1 VQCAPCPLY
10 APAPRLQIF
19 ARRAGS
25 DAGADC
31 LKNNSGTGEEIMEK
45 LQRLLAIEEIRL
57 LKARYF
63 RFMDTKQWDALPSLF
78 MPDMQVLTPK
88 GDVHVQ
94 GGEAFAASLKH
105 SLEYSVSVHQGF
117 MGEIEILDADHAA
130 GIWAMQDVIEWEDK
144 HPVQGW
150 KSITGRGHYHETYR
164 KYEGAWRI
172 ASLILTRLRLDII

>member
-1 VQCAPCPLY
+1 
-10 APAPRLQIF
+10 
-19 ARRAGS
+19 
-25 DAGADC
+25 
-31 LKNNSGTGEEIMEK
+31 MEP
-45 LQRLLAIEEIRL
+45 LQRLVAIEEIRL

-63 RFMDTKQWDALPSLF
+63 RFMDTKQWDELASLF
-78 MPDMQVLTPK
+78 TPDMRVLTPK

-94 GGEAFAASLKH
+94 GGAAFATSLKH
-105 SLEYSVSVHQGF
+105 SLQHSVSVHQGF
-117 MGEIEILDADHAA
+117 MGEIEILDEDNAT

-172 ASLILTRLRLDII
+172 ATLTLTRVRLDIV